1 MAWGRR
7 RSWFGHFKNQKST
20 SLGNRGGIL
29 GRQETCPAK
38 GQMRWGLERQFGGA
52 EGWRMNLGSHL
63 QTPGERLGFV
73 VEWGSP
79 QGPEERGQMRAAPCG
94 RGAWAGQDAVTFT
107 PAPGPAGFLP
117 PLLCA
122 HMPLRPLSHQLG
134 QTSRGIGKWPRGAG
148 VGRRRDTPSFLLVTH
163 LTFGTS
169 LQP

>member
-94 RGAWAGQDAVTFT
+94 PGGMGRAGRCHIHARL
-107 PAPGPAGFLP
+107 PAQPASCRHSCAP
-117 PLLCA
+117 TCPSALC
-122 HMPLRPLSHQLG
+122 PINLVKPVEGLG
-134 QTSRGIGKWPRGAG
+134 NGRVGQGWDGAG
-148 VGRRRDTPSFLLVTH
+148 TPLPS
-163 LTFGTS
+163 S
-169 LQP
+169 